1 MKASLMLQKDEASYK
16 LKKEQ
21 DKKKSDSSTI
31 EDYKQEIK
39 ELDDQI
45 KGLAEEM
52 ANALYGID
60 FKSWANTFAN
70 AIVNA
75 WASGTNAV
83 KAYKDAVADVVR
95 NSAMSVIQQKII
107 ETALKPIQDEFLS
120 YFDKN
125 GGILDNT
132 GIDILNKLFNA
143 AEDATDKSLSI
154 MDEAEKIAQ
163 KHGYTL
169 KNKSTGLSPAIAGVT
184 EDTADL
190 LGSYINSIRAYCAL
204 NNSYMTKLSEEQ
216 IPYISTTL
224 SSQLAQLRQVQEN
237 TRITA
242 NATSELRDMIYN
254 NVLGIN
260 PMYVKITQ

>member
-1 MKASLMLQKDEASYK
+1 M
-16 LKKEQ
+16 
-21 DKKKSDSSTI
+21 
-31 EDYKQEIK
+31 
-39 ELDDQI
+39 
-45 KGLAEEM
+45 
-52 ANALYGID
+52 
-60 FKSWANTFAN
+60 
-70 AIVNA
+70 
-75 WASGTNAV
+75 
-83 KAYKDAVADVVR
+83 
-95 NSAMSVIQQKII
+95 
-107 ETALKPIQDEFLS
+107 
-120 YFDKN
+120 
-125 GGILDNT
+125 
-132 GIDILNKLFNA
+132 
-143 AEDATDKSLSI
+143 
-154 MDEAEKIAQ
+154 
-163 KHGYTL
+163 
-169 KNKSTGLSPAIAGVT
+169 SPAIAGVT